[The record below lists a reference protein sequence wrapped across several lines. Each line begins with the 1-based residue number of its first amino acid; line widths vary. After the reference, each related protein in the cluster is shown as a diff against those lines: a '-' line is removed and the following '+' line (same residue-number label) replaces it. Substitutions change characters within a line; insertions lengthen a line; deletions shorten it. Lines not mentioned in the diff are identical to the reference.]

1 MEEFSTYL
9 ANTPS
14 EVRSQSVQ
22 QRLTQ
27 PSMQDQMAAHHQ
39 QQQTMLQQS
48 QPPMNPAWRPGP
60 QVQPH
65 QQHQHQQPAQPVQ
78 QLQQLQQQ
86 APMGPFAY
94 PPPTAQSTPS
104 SAAPQPHSLTPRS
117 FAEAMGIDPNAFT
130 TEIAFQLPSFLTGPT
145 VAPGGGGDVV
155 PGSASNMQ
163 QPDSYSN
170 TWYAGGT
177 QNSHASG
184 SGLNVRSPNDYP
196 GFSPYAMQ
204 NSQDDQYAPNPSER
218 AGLMQPPDM
227 MQYPPQ
233 EDSYGFGGDMGMPQS
248 QSVHPQA
255 LQASNPNYTSP
266 AAPVSNFQAP
276 RQSSLPA
283 SAPAPAPV
291 IGPLPAVS
299 GTVMP
304 GLYSTSGFD
313 MLGVLA
319 RVASRPNPKIVL
331 GPVDLTCSFTVVDV
345 KRYDQPI
352 VYSSPT
358 FHRLTGY
365 DQSEIIGRNC
375 RFLQVGHLS
384 GAADWGTDKLV
395 FLQAPNGRVERGS
408 TRTYTD
414 NAAVA
419 HFKKSLAA
427 DKECQAS
434 LINYRKNGAPFINL
448 VSIIPIKWD
457 SDEIRYHVGF
467 QVDLVDQPHAIL
479 QTMRDGSYIVNYSLQ
494 SNPQPTLSPG
504 RDKIGMLSPELRRVI
519 ANTMSASGFGSGDE
533 QERQD
538 LNMMLLEHSDD
549 FIHVLS
555 LKGSFLYVSPSVRYI
570 LEYEPEELIG
580 KSISDV
586 THPSDIVPVMR
597 ELKESSSIVPSSNH
611 GGGSVQKTVNLLLR
625 VRRKT
630 SGYVWVESQGRLHVE
645 PGKGR
650 KAIILS
656 GRKKEVPRLQWSSI
670 ARAGGLG
677 DREFWVQMSVDGLV
691 LVASVGV
698 HEIMGYTPDEFL
710 GTNLIVDHIL
720 EEWKPSIL
728 ARLASAISPTRAI
741 AIASELVR
749 RPDAGLD
756 ATMPEIA
763 RCVLITK
770 HGQKISS
777 DVCFYPPLASLDDG
791 APGSVPAIKPA
802 PASLV
807 CQVKVVSA
815 DMMGRPRSQT
825 TGSLDSSIAGPS
837 SGIFGGRMTGE
848 PLSSGVTGQLQGH
861 IVHHLSSNLFEE
873 LETTRST
880 SWQYELQQLKISNKR
895 MKDEVDSIVERMSSV
910 ETGVDK
916 TRKRRTRD
924 NPEGDQP

>member
-1 MEEFSTYL
+1 MDDFSTYL
-9 ANTPS
+9 ASTPP
-14 EVRSQSVQ
+14 EVQPQSAQ
-22 QRLTQ
+22 QPLAQ
-27 PSMQDQMAAHHQ
+27 SSMQDPMSAHHSQQQPMLPSSQSSMAPGWHSSQTHPHPHQ
-39 QQQTMLQQS
+39 QQQQQQQQQS
-48 QPPMNPAWRPGP
+48 SG
-60 QVQPH
+60 
-65 QQHQHQQPAQPVQ
+65 
-78 QLQQLQQQ
+78 QQQ
-86 APMGPFAY
+86 VPVGPFAY
-94 PPPTAQSTPS
+94 PPPSAQSTPS
-104 SAAPQPHSLTPRS
+104 SAAPQSHNLTPRS
-117 FAEAMGIDPNAFT
+117 FAEAMGIDPTAFT
-130 TEIAFQLPSFLTGPT
+130 NEVAFQLPSFLTGPT
-145 VAPGGGGDVV
+145 VAPGGGGDVI
-155 PGSASNMQ
+155 PGSASNFQ
-163 QPDSYSN
+163 QPDSYSSS
-170 TWYAGGT
+170 WYASGT

-184 SGLNVRSPNDYP
+184 SELNIRSPNDYP

-204 NSQDDQYAPNPSER
+204 SSQDDQYASSSDRP
-218 AGLMQPPDM
+218 GLMQAPDM
-227 MQYPPQ
+227 LRYPSQ
-233 EDSYGFGGDMGMPQS
+233 EDTYSFSTSDMSLQPSQS

-255 LQASNPNYTSP
+255 LQASGTNYTSP
-266 AAPVSNFQAP
+266 SSSAANLQPQQ
-276 RQSSLPA
+276 QSSP
-283 SAPAPAPV
+283 PAPTPM
-291 IGPLPAVS
+291 IGPLPTVS

-345 KRYDQPI
+345 KRYDHPI

-365 DQSEIIGRNC
+365 EPSEIMGRNC
-375 RFLQVGHLS
+375 RFLQ
-384 GAADWGTDKLV
+384 
-395 FLQAPNGRVERGS
+395 APGGRVDRGS

-419 HFKKSLAA
+419 HFKKSLAG

-494 SNPQPTLSPG
+494 SNPQPALSPG
-504 RDKIGMLSPELRRVI
+504 RDKIGMLNPELRRII
-519 ANTMSASGFGSGDE
+519 ANTMSTGGFSTSEE

-538 LNMMLLEHSDD
+538 LNMLLLENSDD

-555 LKGSFLYVSPSVRYI
+555 LKGSFLYVSPSVRHV

-597 ELKESSSIVPSSNH
+597 ELKESSTIVPSGTH
-611 GGGSVQKTVNLLLR
+611 GGSVQKTVNLLLR

-630 SGYVWVESQGRLHVE
+630 SGYVWIESQGRLHVE

-677 DREFWVQMSVDGLV
+677 DKEFWVQMSVDGLV
-691 LVASVGV
+691 LVASAGV

-728 ARLASAISPTRAI
+728 SHLASAICPTRAI
-741 AIASELVR
+741 AIASEAAR

-763 RCVLITK
+763 RCVLISK
-770 HGQKISS
+770 HGQKISA

-791 APGSVPAIKPA
+791 PPGSVPAIKPA

-807 CQVKVVSA
+807 CQVKVVSP
-815 DMMGRPRSQT
+815 DTMGRPRSQT
-825 TGSLDSSIAGPS
+825 TGSIDSSPSGPS
-837 SGIFGGRMTGE
+837 SALFGGRMTGE
-848 PLSSGVTGQLQGH
+848 PLSSGITGQLQGR
-861 IVHHLSSNLFEE
+861 IVHDLSSNVFEE

-895 MKDEVDSIVERMSSV
+895 MKDEVDSIVERMSAADGGS
-910 ETGVDK
+910 DK
-916 TRKRRTRD
+916 NRKRRTRD
-924 NPEGDQP
+924 NVEGEQA

>member
-9 ANTPS
+9 ASTPP

-22 QRLTQ
+22 QQLTQ
-27 PSMQDQMAAHHQ
+27 SSMQDQMAAHHQ
-39 QQQTMLQQS
+39 QQTMLQQS
-48 QPPMNPAWRPGP
+48 QSMNPAWRPGP
-60 QVQPH
+60 QAHQQHPH
-65 QQHQHQQPAQPVQ
+65 QQQA
-78 QLQQLQQQ
+78 QQQ
-86 APMGPFAY
+86 QQVPMAPFAY

-130 TEIAFQLPSFLTGPT
+130 NEIAFQLPSFLTGPT
-145 VAPGGGGDVV
+145 VAPGGGGDVI
-155 PGSASNMQ
+155 PGSASNLQ

-170 TWYAGGT
+170 AWYTGGT

-184 SGLNVRSPNDYP
+184 SELNVRSPNDYP

-204 NSQDDQYAPNPSER
+204 SSQDDQYAPNPSDR
-218 AGLMQPPDM
+218 GGLMQPPDM
-227 MQYPPQ
+227 LQYPSQ
-233 EDSYGFGGDMGMPQS
+233 EDSYGFGGEMNIPSQS

-255 LQASNPNYTSP
+255 LQASSSNYT
-266 AAPVSNFQAP
+266 APVASTSNFQAP
-276 RQSSLPA
+276 LSA
-283 SAPAPAPV
+283 STPAPTPI
-291 IGPLPAVS
+291 IGPLPTVS

-365 DQSEIIGRNC
+365 EQSEIMGRNC
-375 RFLQVGHLS
+375 R
-384 GAADWGTDKLV
+384 

-504 RDKIGMLSPELRRVI
+504 RDKIGMLNPELRRII
-519 ANTMSASGFGSGDE
+519 ANTMSTGGFGSGDE

-555 LKGSFLYVSPSVRYI
+555 LKGSFLYVSPSVRHI

-597 ELKESSSIVPSSNH
+597 ELKESSTIVPSGNH
-611 GGGSVQKTVNLLLR
+611 GGSVQKTVNLLLR

-630 SGYVWVESQGRLHVE
+630 SGYVWIESQGRLHVE

-677 DREFWVQMSVDGLV
+677 DKEFWVQMSVDGLV
-691 LVASVGV
+691 LVASAGV

-728 ARLASAISPTRAI
+728 AHLASAISPTRALT
-741 AIASELVR
+741 IASEAAR

-770 HGQKISS
+770 HGQKITC

-791 APGSVPAIKPA
+791 ASGSTAIKPA

-807 CQVKVVSA
+807 SQIKVVST

-837 SGIFGGRMTGE
+837 GIFGARMLGE
-848 PLSSGVTGQLQGH
+848 PLSSGITGQLQGR
-861 IVHHLSSNLFEE
+861 IVHDLSSNVFEE

-895 MKDEVDSIVERMSSV
+895 MKDEVESIVERMSSAEV
-910 ETGVDK
+910 GVDK

-924 NPEGDQP
+924 NLEGDQS

>member
-9 ANTPS
+9 ASTPS
-14 EVRSQSVQ
+14 EVQSQSVQ
-22 QRLTQ
+22 QRLAQ
-27 PSMQDQMAAHHQ
+27 PLVQDQMAAHHQ

-48 QPPMNPAWRPGP
+48 QPSMNPAWRPGP
-60 QVQPH
+60 QAQARQQHQPH
-65 QQHQHQQPAQPVQ
+65 QQQVQQAQQPQQVQ
-78 QLQQLQQQ
+78 QQV
-86 APMGPFAY
+86 PMGPFAY

-130 TEIAFQLPSFLTGPT
+130 NEIAFQLPSFLTGPT
-145 VAPGGGGDVV
+145 VAPGGGGDVI
-155 PGSASNMQ
+155 PGSASNLQ

-170 TWYAGGT
+170 AWYAGGT

-184 SGLNVRSPNDYP
+184 PELSVRSPNDYP

-204 NSQDDQYAPNPSER
+204 GSQDDQYVPNSSER
-218 AGLMQPPDM
+218 TGLLQPPDM
-227 MQYPPQ
+227 LQYQSQ
-233 EDSYGFGGDMGMPQS
+233 EDSYSFGGDMSMLPQS

-266 AAPVSNFQAP
+266 VASVSSFQVP
-276 RQSSLPA
+276 QTSSLA
-283 SAPAPAPV
+283 SSTSTPTPI
-291 IGPLPAVS
+291 IGPLPTVS

-365 DQSEIIGRNC
+365 EQSEIMGRNC
-375 RFLQVGHLS
+375 R
-384 GAADWGTDKLV
+384 

-504 RDKIGMLSPELRRVI
+504 RDKIGMLNPELRRI
-519 ANTMSASGFGSGDE
+519 ISNNMSTGGFGSGDE

-538 LNMMLLEHSDD
+538 LNMLLLEHSDD

-555 LKGSFLYVSPSVRYI
+555 LKGSFLYVSPSVRHI

-597 ELKESSSIVPSSNH
+597 ELKESSTIVPSGNH
-611 GGGSVQKTVNLLLR
+611 GGSVQKTVNLLLR

-630 SGYVWVESQGRLHVE
+630 SGYVWIESQGRLHVE

-677 DREFWVQMSVDGLV
+677 DKEFWVQISVDGLV
-691 LVASVGV
+691 LVASTGV

-728 ARLASAISPTRAI
+728 AHLASAISPTRTI
-741 AIASELVR
+741 TIASEAAR

-756 ATMPEIA
+756 AAMPEIA

-807 CQVKVVSA
+807 CQIKVVSA

-825 TGSLDSSIAGPS
+825 TGSLDLSVAGPS
-837 SGIFGGRMTGE
+837 SGIFGGRMMGE
-848 PLSSGVTGQLQGH
+848 PLSSGITGQLQGR
-861 IVHHLSSNLFEE
+861 IVHDLSSNVFEE

-895 MKDEVDSIVERMSSV
+895 MKDEVDSIVERMSSA
-910 ETGVDK
+910 EGGVDK

-924 NPEGDQP
+924 NLEGDQP